1 MQGLFARLLLT
12 AVVAAGLL
20 ASTNAVAAAA
30 IGLDEASGL
39 GGSAAHQASLPGE
52 CPSGLG
58 LDAPRVTQE
67 KAMLCRVNEV
77 RAQYGLPALAES
89 QPLRQSAIDKGGD
102 LLDCNEFSHTACG
115 REFSYWIRE
124 TGYLSSECWRTGE
137 NLAWGVDA
145 SGTVDSILRAWM
157 RSPTHR
163 ENILGDFE
171 ETGLDLRVGTLGG
184 LTGVHLWVQ
193 HFGSHCGS

>member
-1 MQGLFARLLLT
+1 MQGLFARLLFT
-12 AVVAAGLL
+12 AVVATGLL
-20 ASTNAVAAAA
+20 ASTAAGA
-30 IGLDEASGL
+30 
-39 GGSAAHQASLPGE
+39 SAAVGLSDASSLAPAMARQATVPGG
-52 CPSGLG
+52 CPAIG
-58 LDAPRVTQE
+58 LDAPRPIQE
-67 KAMLCRVNEV
+67 EAMLCRVNEV
-77 RAQYGLPALAES
+77 RGQYGLPALTES
-89 QPLRQSAIDKGGD
+89 QPLRQSALDKGGD
-102 LLDCNEFSHTACG
+102 LLDCNEFSHSACG

-124 TGYLSSECWRTGE
+124 SGYLTSECWRTGE

-157 RSPTHR
+157 HSPTHR